1 MDDELATLSAPFS
14 LRLASAVRQSAR
26 PMSSSRKKVVVRRLT
41 GETVPGYLPLAG
53 FLSRQGTEP
62 SVDLLDLSGHVIPI
76 LLKDIKHICYV
87 RDFNLNDAANPER
100 LTRRTF
106 LARPRSEGLWLRLTF
121 RLLSSAPP
129 PTATSAPDQLEG
141 LAPIDAS
148 LLDDLVSDAGLQLIP
163 PDTRSNTQRVYVPR
177 AAIAELKLIAVITTP
192 SRKKPLPA
200 SAAPS
205 LQNELFEAP
214 LPPNIRPN

>member
-1 MDDELATLSAPFS
+1 
-14 LRLASAVRQSAR
+14 
-26 PMSSSRKKVVVRRLT
+26 MSSSRKKVVVRRIT

-53 FLSRQGTEP
+53 FLSNRSNE
-62 SVDLLDLSGHVIPI
+62 SAIDLLDLSGHVISI
-76 LLKDIKHICYV
+76 FLKDIKHICYV
-87 RDFNLNDAANPER
+87 RDFNLNDAVNPER

-121 RLLSSAPP
+121 RPPSSSPP
-129 PTATSAPDQLEG
+129 PTATSSPDQLEG

-163 PDTRSNTQRVYVPR
+163 PDTRSNTQRIYVPR
-177 AAIAELKLIAVITTP
+177 TAIADLQLIAVVTTP
-192 SRKKPLPA
+192 SRKKPLPS

-205 LQNELFEAP
+205 LQNELFSTP
-214 LPPNIRPN
+214 LPPNSRPN